1 MSKEDAGNLPLS
13 SIYSDNGVY
22 NIPCGSI
29 NWQSFIFA
37 RADTS
42 TDIDVLLQPPS
53 TAIVLIYK
61 MLEMLGSNDVGLTC
75 YSRLLT
81 SSSSLRTCMC
91 VSCPRSRCKG
101 QPYNSVPVYKS
112 GCVFFPQL
120 RT

>member
-29 NWQSFIFA
+29 NWQSFVFA

-61 MLEMLGSNDVGLTC
+61 ILEMLGSNDVGLAC
-75 YSRLLT
+75 YSRLPHEFFLT
-81 SSSSLRTCMC
+81 SHLYVC
-91 VSCPRSRCKG
+91 VVS
-101 QPYNSVPVYKS
+101 PVQ
-112 GCVFFPQL
+112 VQRPAL
-120 RT
+120 